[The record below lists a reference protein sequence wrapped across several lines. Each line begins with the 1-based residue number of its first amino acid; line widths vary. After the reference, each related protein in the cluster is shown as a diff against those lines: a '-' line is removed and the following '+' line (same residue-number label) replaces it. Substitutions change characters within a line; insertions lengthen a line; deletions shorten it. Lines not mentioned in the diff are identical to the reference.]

1 MYIYN
6 TLYIQYVFVSA
17 GNRDIVG
24 YGWNG
29 LPTYMDR
36 VEFPAP
42 AVRFQENTKEVVELR
57 QKELGDWKALSLK
70 DKKAC

>member
-1 MYIYN
+1 
-6 TLYIQYVFVSA
+6 
-17 GNRDIVG
+17 
-24 YGWNG
+24 
-29 LPTYMDR
+29 MDR

-70 DKKAC
+70 DKKACEYSLLFWKLEG

>member
-1 MYIYN
+1 
-6 TLYIQYVFVSA
+6 
-17 GNRDIVG
+17 
-24 YGWNG
+24 
-29 LPTYMDR
+29 MDR

-42 AVRFQENTKEVVELR
+42 AVRFQENTKEVLELR